1 MVGIPHAKWGERPL
15 LVVVPQPQYA
25 PGEILGCSTMP
36 AGDKAWDVSAAQL
49 LLHCN
54 GVRAQHKACWG

>member
-25 PGEILGCSTMP
+25 PGGRASLIGQLGMH
-36 AGDKAWDVSAAQL
+36 A
-49 LLHCN
+49 
-54 GVRAQHKACWG
+54 